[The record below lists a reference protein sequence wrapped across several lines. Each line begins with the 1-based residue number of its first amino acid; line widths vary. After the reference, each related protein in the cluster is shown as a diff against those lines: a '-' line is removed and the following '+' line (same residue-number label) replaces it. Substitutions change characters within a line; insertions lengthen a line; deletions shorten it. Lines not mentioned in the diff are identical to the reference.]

1 MLLKMQVIGNLG
13 RDASIKE
20 VNGKKVINFS
30 VAHTEKYKNSQGVV
44 TEKTTWVECSMWE
57 KGNVAPYLKQGQLV
71 HIEGTPSVNAYE
83 TKEGKPA
90 ASLRLSV
97 SAFGLQLLGSKKE
110 DGKPTPPPTA
120 TVPVTQNGAEVLE
133 PEDDL
138 LF

>member
-1 MLLKMQVIGNLG
+1 MQVIGNLG

-20 VNGKKVINFS
+20 HNGKKVINFS

-83 TKEGKPA
+83 TKDGKPA

-97 SAFGLQLLGSKKE
+97 FGLQLLGGKKE
-110 DGKPTPPPTA
+110 DSKPNHSATA
-120 TVPVTQNGAEVLE
+120 SEAVAQNAGAIPEPV
-133 PEDDL
+133 DDL
-138 LF
+138 PF

>member
-20 VNGKKVINFS
+20 HNGKKVINFS

-83 TKEGKPA
+83 TKDGKPA
-90 ASLRLSV
+90 ASLRLAV
-97 SAFGLQLLGSKKE
+97 FGLQLLGGKKE
-110 DGKPTPPPTA
+110 EGKPAAPPTVG
-120 TVPVTQNGAEVLE
+120 VPVAENAGAITE
-133 PEDDL
+133 PADDL
-138 LF
+138 PF